1 MKTLLSLVAAVLN
14 GATAD
19 VDTPQTSCPPVNKP
33 ALEAALQAL
42 TTAEAQQWNTS
53 FSTGIAYCDDTQA
66 GVAAG
71 LDDIFARTP
80 MTRDTMVPSGSVTKP
95 WTAVAILQMVAEGVV
110 QLDTPAHT
118 VVDPGLQL
126 ACTKG
131 QPCPPTTMLQLWNGE
146 PQVQRI
152 TIKDLLGHTSG
163 IAEYPGSL
171 QTDTLAGKEYNPIE
185 LIGITSK
192 NLTCAAVPCPRYYSS
207 INYVLLGVAMTH
219 LRRQDNWADWDQK
232 SIIPSSRRSL
242 YNSTLFPKLGSC
254 ASYGNISHQYAV
266 NRFENATNLAEID
279 FNFYDISDKS
289 CLNGWTMGNIVAS
302 AMNLAQFF
310 RDLFAPTSAS
320 AQLLPPQLVTKMTSD
335 VGPLTNSWA
344 CPGESPYVPP
354 FNCAHPPAE
363 CAAVLA
369 KVEGG
374 AMCCGC
380 RDPPPNIT
388 QPGIPWPGCP
398 EKCFA
403 TFAPPGSAAAACFG
417 AIGCTSVCQIDE
429 HCDLDYGLGMFSMN
443 QYVKTVVPGTGDPS
457 DAIYFGHGG
466 QDYASGSGG
475 ICGFNPKYKFGF
487 CVNYNSYSG
496 APFQLTALFR
506 FDLDT
511 ESFSW

>member
-1 MKTLLSLVAAVLN
+1 MQAVTRVSAWRRTEPRVEVLRVADLFARADIDPTRGPRHVLCVIQSLRRWESHCQRLGDVGGALMKTLLSLVAVALK

-19 VDTPQTSCPPVNKP
+19 VDAPRTSCPPVNKP

-95 WTAVAILQMVAEGVV
+95 WTAVAILQMVAEGAV

-192 NLTCAAVPCPRYYSS
+192 NLSCAAVPCPRYYSF
-207 INYVLLGVAMTH
+207 ILV
-219 LRRQDNWADWDQK
+219 
-232 SIIPSSRRSL
+232 
-242 YNSTLFPKLGSC
+242 
-254 ASYGNISHQYAV
+254 
-266 NRFENATNLAEID
+266 
-279 FNFYDISDKS
+279 
-289 CLNGWTMGNIVAS
+289 
-302 AMNLAQFF
+302 
-310 RDLFAPTSAS
+310 
-320 AQLLPPQLVTKMTSD
+320 LPPH
-335 VGPLTNSWA
+335 PLSSCTW
-344 CPGESPYVPP
+344 Y
-354 FNCAHPPAE
+354 
-363 CAAVLA
+363 
-369 KVEGG
+369 
-374 AMCCGC
+374 
-380 RDPPPNIT
+380 
-388 QPGIPWPGCP
+388 
-398 EKCFA
+398 
-403 TFAPPGSAAAACFG
+403 APPMLL
-417 AIGCTSVCQIDE
+417 Q
-429 HCDLDYGLGMFSMN
+429 
-443 QYVKTVVPGTGDPS
+443 
-457 DAIYFGHGG
+457 DALRTC
-466 QDYASGSGG
+466 SGS
-475 ICGFNPKYKFGF
+475 IPAVPLYRC
-487 CVNYNSYSG
+487 CW
-496 APFQLTALFR
+496 LL
-506 FDLDT
+506 
-511 ESFSW
+511 